1 MALTETRPAAGFI
14 LSEAPGSL
22 SRDSGTATS
31 GQTFEAGEA
40 LMVATGKLVVWD
52 GGTDSD
58 VIGYSIYEVDA
69 SAADVANVAYI
80 SRLAELN
87 VNLVSYPSG
96 ELTDLRAQSL
106 EKFIVL
112 R

>member
-22 SRDSGTATS
+22 SRDSGTAAS

-40 LMVATGKLVVWD
+40 LMNSGGELVVWD

-58 VIGYSIYEVDA
+58 VLGFSIYEVDA
-69 SAADVANVAYI
+69 ASAAVSNVAYI